1 VVQPESIAGVETPLV
16 LMIHEAPYG
25 AVRSALATIAALD
38 CVKGEPVLFNVE
50 TLS

>member
-1 VVQPESIAGVETPLV
+1 MFYDSMIAKLIVHGRDRNDAIGKMRE
-16 LMIHEAPYG
+16 
-25 AVRSALATIAALD
+25 ALALITALD

>member
-1 VVQPESIAGVETPLV
+1 
-16 LMIHEAPYG
+16 MIHEAAYG
-25 AVRSALATIAALD
+25 VMKDALSRITSLN